1 MSLVD
6 KANISIRNKDLAYSI
21 RKDKNI
27 IQSSIE
33 EGIKLPYSCRS
44 GVCGTCKAK
53 LINGKIDKENS
64 FNQALSEK
72 DIKNNIFLACQSKA
86 ISSDIEIELIS
97 PLPIQSDLYK
107 NMKPRNIIAEVITA
121 RQITPLVKEI
131 GITISR
137 NNHFLYEAGMSVELV
152 IPDITPNR
160 EYSIVDTPDENGNA
174 ISGILRFLVAC
185 HNNSK
190 ASAYI
195 KKNIYVGDII
205 TINGPFGNFSIPIK
219 IKKPILA
226 LVGGT
231 GISPVLSLMQKH
243 ATSESKF
250 PIMLVSSFRN
260 REEILMMEELQ
271 KLSFKNNMFS
281 FKITLTREKPK
292 NESRFLYGRIPT
304 ILNKIFAELSE
315 HIILI
320 SGSPQ
325 FVEDCLNKV
334 KNLNADEKNIYIEA
348 FNSKT

>member
-334 KNLNADEKNIYIEA
+334 KSLNADEKNIYIEA

>member
-304 ILNKIFAELSE
+304 ILNNIFAELSE

-334 KNLNADEKNIYIEA
+334 KSLNADEKNIYIEA

>member
-1 MSLVD
+1 MSSID
-6 KANISIRNKDLAYSI
+6 KANISIKNKDLEYSI

-53 LINGKIDKENS
+53 LIRGKIDKENS
-64 FNQALSEK
+64 FNHALSEE
-72 DIKNNIFLACQSKA
+72 DIKKNIFLACQSKA
-86 ISSDIEIELIS
+86 ISRDIEIELIS

-160 EYSIVDTPDENGNA
+160 EYSIVDSPDENGNA

-195 KKNIYVGDII
+195 KKKIYVGDII

-304 ILNKIFAELSE
+304 ILNRIFVELNE

>member
-86 ISSDIEIELIS
+86 ISCDIEIELIS

-243 ATSESKF
+243 ATSKSKF

-260 REEILMMEELQ
+260 IEEILMMDELQ

-334 KNLNADEKNIYIEA
+334 KSLNADEKNIYIEA